1 MQFPEDMMEELDADL
16 MIINVSRSALIT
28 QTALTF
34 AVPVV

>member
-16 MIINVSRSALIT
+16 MIINVSRSALVT

-34 AVPVV
+34 AVSVV